1 MVGVTGKRRPDDE
14 QRIAPLR
21 DTLSQLRLRELLTEV
36 QDRVEQIVEGR
47 DRLDGLVEAMLVVTS
62 GLELDVTLRTIVH
75 TAIDL
80 VDARYGALGV
90 RGDDHQLTEFI
101 YEGISEEEV
110 FEAKANIQA
119 HGREAS
125 PYGQPLDFWKEFL
138 GLEGLLSDI
147 PGDLKH
153 PDVFQE

>member
-1 MVGVTGKRRPDDE
+1 MTHFNDVRLKNFIE
-14 QRIAPLR
+14 LR
-21 DTLSQLRLRELLTEV
+21 HWDSLPIERAERLTE
-36 QDRVEQIVEGR
+36 IVSSLFYVPEHR
-47 DRLDGLVEAMLVVTS
+47 DRLES
-62 GLELDVTLRTIVH
+62 
-75 TAIDL
+75 
-80 VDARYGALGV
+80 Y
-90 RGDDHQLTEFI
+90 F
-101 YEGISEEEV
+101 EGISEEEV

>member
-1 MVGVTGKRRPDDE
+1 MPIERAER
-14 QRIAPLR
+14 
-21 DTLSQLRLRELLTEV
+21 LTE
-36 QDRVEQIVEGR
+36 IVSSLFYVPEHR
-47 DRLDGLVEAMLVVTS
+47 ERLES
-62 GLELDVTLRTIVH
+62 
-75 TAIDL
+75 
-80 VDARYGALGV
+80 Y
-90 RGDDHQLTEFI
+90 F
-101 YEGISEEEV
+101 EGISEEEV

-153 PDVFQE
+153 SDVFQE

>member
-1 MVGVTGKRRPDDE
+1 MIGWASPGPITGDDARTFIE
-14 QRIAPLR
+14 RQRLFNEAERAAMYDVPAFIERAER
-21 DTLSQLRLRELLTEV
+21 LTE
-36 QDRVEQIVEGR
+36 IVSSLFYVPEHR
-47 DRLDGLVEAMLVVTS
+47 DRLES
-62 GLELDVTLRTIVH
+62 
-75 TAIDL
+75 
-80 VDARYGALGV
+80 Y
-90 RGDDHQLTEFI
+90 F
-101 YEGISEEEV
+101 EGISEEEV

-119 HGREAS
+119 HGREAT